1 MTPYATSGENK
12 NRKKVTLIHSSA
24 SVWSVVFLF
33 LLNLCSLYFHRDNSL
48 DYLLYKVS
56 TYTKHMRLSVNVYLY
71 IYIIYIISP
80 LSFHPPLII
89 CYTILPF
96 SYVYLS
102 LSTFLPLLHALSL
115 SPLSL
120 SLSLSFIHSLSS
132 SSTRTY
138 TYTPFS
144 HSLTL
149 SLSLSFS
156 LSLSLAPLP
165 RTGILVNDETGN
177 TSGDFMRDTL
187 LLPRIDREH
196 RATVGH
202 ESIRRDLGEFVDVI
216 VTVLCSSFLL
226 YGFSYDERCGGT
238 GGFAI
243 PDTCNTQHRC

>member
-1 MTPYATSGENK
+1 MTPYAPSGENK

-71 IYIIYIISP
+71 IISP
-80 LSFHPPLII
+80 L
-89 CYTILPF
+89 F
-96 SYVYLS
+96 SSSSNNMLYNSTFFVCLS
-102 LSTFLPLLHALSL
+102 LSLSL
-115 SPLSL
+115 PFFHSCTLSL

-132 SSTRTY
+132 SSSRIY
-138 TYTPFS
+138 TYTPF
-144 HSLTL
+144 
-149 SLSLSFS
+149 
-156 LSLSLAPLP
+156 SLSLAPLP
-165 RTGILVNDETGN
+165 RTCILVNDETGN

-226 YGFSYDERCGGT
+226 YGFSYDERYGGT
-238 GGFAI
+238 GEI
-243 PDTCNTQHRC
+243 CDP